1 MQSKLEI
8 ACAALFEEVISY
20 LFNICHQQNM
30 LISFFFFFGRKGF
43 CCCASIL
50 IYILALEKRWI
61 KCAVLKLKDSSLQ
74 DTKALQQS
82 STILYF
88 RVSSRGLDS
97 IRGTP
102 GGHHLEPPDLKLQ
115 TSGALESRS
124 DLNFPLDNFQWTPS
138 IFFFCFQ
145 KLHNSVLSLF
155 TSYIVS
161 KVSHVHK
168 HRKSSA

>member
-30 LISFFFFFGRKGF
+30 LISFFFGGKGF

-50 IYILALEKRWI
+50 TYILALEKRWV
-61 KCAVLKLKDSSLQ
+61 KCAVLKLKDFSLQ

-88 RVSSRGLDS
+88 RVSSRRLDS
-97 IRGTP
+97 VQDTP
-102 GGHHLEPPDLKLQ
+102 GGHHLEPPDLKLP
-115 TSGALESRS
+115 TCGALERRS
-124 DLNFPLDNFQWTPS
+124 DLNLPLYNFQWTPS
-138 IFFFCFQ
+138 IFF
-145 KLHNSVLSLF
+145 LF
-155 TSYIVS
+155 PET
-161 KVSHVHK
+161 
-168 HRKSSA
+168 A